1 MLALGCSKGLY
12 VRVLC
17 VFVPVTFAHL
27 QCHVLCLQEEA
38 PVERTVRAPAALSAE
53 RRTARCR
60 PAGAH
65 WMRVGGDVTDA
76 AGVAARSGQ
85 HCGSAV

>member
-1 MLALGCSKGLY
+1 MYVCALRL
-12 VRVLC
+12 
-17 VFVPVTFAHL
+17 FVPVTFAHL

-53 RRTARCR
+53 RRTARRR

-65 WMRVGGDVTDA
+65 WMRVGDDVTDA
-76 AGVAARSGQ
+76 AGVVARAGQ